1 MVQIHSPRPTL
12 SRTRK
17 LWFFVCSAVDDSV
30 DSRILE
36 VHRARV
42 LASLVRSSFKLGD
55 AGRFPLPRRCRL
67 RNSFGAQAQRFA
79 EAANGGHW
87 TWLSYRD
94 AQGPEEVRRASVKR
108 IVIEETPKLRLKHAE
123 VRKGRKG
130 DGGGQLK
137 YGARRSWERRAGS
150 FGSHSRS
157 QRLQSRNIQ
166 GRFP

>member
-55 AGRFPLPRRCRL
+55 AGSISVAPPVPLAKFVRCTSAVLRRGR
-67 RNSFGAQAQRFA
+67 
-79 EAANGGHW
+79 EW
-87 TWLSYRD
+87 
-94 AQGPEEVRRASVKR
+94 RALDLV
-108 IVIEETPKLRLKHAE
+108 EL
-123 VRKGRKG
+123 
-130 DGGGQLK
+130 
-137 YGARRSWERRAGS
+137 
-150 FGSHSRS
+150 
-157 QRLQSRNIQ
+157 
-166 GRFP
+166 